1 MRSIAT
7 KSLWISLAIFMAQAP
22 SADAHWCSNIYQT
35 YARIVVKPERQAINV
50 GVGETS
56 QLMVRVRNNFP
67 YTMRYI
73 QLRANNPAGLS
84 VTVTPSEAEAQNKV
98 IYAGQETTF
107 TLSITRDQAGSDDVA
122 DLNLEINTSVE
133 DIGGS
138 WRDAGNWWVDQNP
151 TEADVRNAVQNSP
164 AQTRGLLNA
173 DLADVDGCAGCLT
186 DGVEGMRG
194 LYADRVSSCNS
205 SNYDSTWDM
214 QFIRAGMQLSVRLRF
229 GNFTSPSRST
239 VVTDMITAMD
249 DPFDIGRGF
258 AAFLAAFGG
267 NDAGIEARIQSMA
280 DSDPEGVCSFSS
292 SGSAQNMAKAALLI
306 MGLSQ
311 YQQDVTD
318 CYNDGG
324 EASRARMACAA
335 ALGIMG
341 DDGPVT
347 DFLIPRVP
355 NGSNT
360 NYERLTASYLLQLVV
375 LHRRGGPDGV
385 GVVSF
390 LDEEVVVDDVRPQ
403 APTGLV
409 AHAP

>member
-1 MRSIAT
+1 VQKIAT
-7 KSLWISLAIFMAQAP
+7 KILWIGLAILMAQAP
-22 SADAHWCSNIYQT
+22 TADAHWCSNIYQT

-50 GVGETS
+50 GVGETG
-56 QLMVRVRNNFP
+56 QLSVKVRNNFP
-67 YTMRYI
+67 YTLRYI

-84 VTVTPSEAEAQNKV
+84 VTVTPSEADAQNKV

-122 DLNLEINTSVE
+122 DLNLEINTSVQSV
-133 DIGGS
+133 GSS
-138 WRDAGNWWVDQNP
+138 WRDAGHWWVDQNP
-151 TEADVRNAVQNSP
+151 TEADVRNSVQNNP
-164 AQTRGLLNA
+164 QQTRGLLNA
-173 DLADVDGCAGCLT
+173 DLADVSGCAGCVT
-186 DGVEGMRG
+186 DGVQGMLG
-194 LYADRVSSCNS
+194 LYDERVDSCNS
-205 SNYDSTWDM
+205 SNYDDTSDM
-214 QFIRAGMQLSVRLRF
+214 QTIRAGLQLSIRLRF
-229 GNFTSPSRST
+229 GNFTSPSRSA
-239 VVTDMITAMD
+239 VVADMITAMD

-292 SGSAQNMAKAALLI
+292 SSSSQNMAKAALLI
-306 MGLSQ
+306 MGLNQ

-318 CYNDGG
+318 CYNNGG

-347 DFLIPRVP
+347 NFLIPEAP
-355 NGSNT
+355 NGSNY
-360 NYERLTASYLLQLVV
+360 NYERLTASYLLRLVV

-390 LDEEVVVDDVRPQ
+390 LDEDVVVDDVRPL

>member
-173 DLADVDGCAGCLT
+173 DLADGTA
-186 DGVEGMRG
+186 
-194 LYADRVSSCNS
+194 AP
-205 SNYDSTWDM
+205 
-214 QFIRAGMQLSVRLRF
+214 AA
-229 GNFTSPSRST
+229 SP
-239 VVTDMITAMD
+239 TAWK
-249 DPFDIGRGF
+249 
-258 AAFLAAFGG
+258 AC
-267 NDAGIEARIQSMA
+267 
-280 DSDPEGVCSFSS
+280 GVCMLTGSPPAIPPITTPPGTCSS
-292 SGSAQNMAKAALLI
+292 YARACSCLSDSVSGTS
-306 MGLSQ
+306 
-311 YQQDVTD
+311 
-318 CYNDGG
+318 
-324 EASRARMACAA
+324 
-335 ALGIMG
+335 
-341 DDGPVT
+341 
-347 DFLIPRVP
+347 
-355 NGSNT
+355 
-360 NYERLTASYLLQLVV
+360 
-375 LHRRGGPDGV
+375 H
-385 GVVSF
+385 
-390 LDEEVVVDDVRPQ
+390 PQ
-403 APTGLV
+403 AGPLW
-409 AHAP
+409 